1 MTDYLVGRVISEEHT
16 TGAAPALAA
25 VAAPKAEDCCVGSD
39 QTKEKCCKYGDKSTE
54 KKEKRSCCSGGA
66 ESAKDNRP
74 QIVVLYGSSK
84 GCAADLSA
92 RVSTTL
98 QECIEGANVQALQS
112 MDDFEPENLSMP
124 MLVVFVV
131 ATYENGAPPENAK
144 FMYGPLAHSII
155 QHGNPPSSPIS

>member
-1 MTDYLVGRVISEEHT
+1 
-16 TGAAPALAA
+16 LATRA
-25 VAAPKAEDCCVGSD
+25 RRRIKEVA
-39 QTKEKCCKYGDKSTE
+39 
-54 KKEKRSCCSGGA
+54 GGA
-66 ESAKDNRP
+66 NVEKDNRP

-98 QECIEGANVQALQS
+98 QECIEDANVQAPQS
-112 MDDFEPENLSMP
+112 MDDFEPEDLSIP

-144 FMYGPLAHSII
+144 FMYDPLTHSVI
-155 QHGNPPSSPIS
+155 QHGSPLLGPPLS